1 MATESWVMGVALALA
16 ANAHAVTICIQT
28 CDVVPGPPNLPE
40 VVGPTVPREPI
51 LVDPLPLYV
60 LQPYKEGNFWVYSFS
75 GRGPVTSIEM
85 PVFSD
90 SGLFEIAVPEEWD
103 FSIEVAT
110 RYPMTATWHWDSPT
124 DESWQLGFRSI
135 YSPALAAYHFHLVD
149 GTSIA
154 TEMYIPWSLQAQR
167 AGYRAFVSSVP
178 EPGMGAMMALGLL
191 VAGVHSRRRR
201 GRSAGA

>member
-1 MATESWVMGVALALA
+1 MHLHMPVAIREPLYGGSWEHVLVDRQPVGIPWLRGLRPGASVLSIWLHFANVSKMHRISLSACPPSSPLA
-16 ANAHAVTICIQT
+16 A
-28 CDVVPGPPNLPE
+28 
-40 VVGPTVPREPI
+40 
-51 LVDPLPLYV
+51 
-60 LQPYKEGNFWVYSFS
+60 FWSPAMVSFA
-75 GRGPVTSIEM
+75 I
-85 PVFSD
+85 
-90 SGLFEIAVPEEWD
+90 
-103 FSIEVAT
+103 T
-110 RYPMTATWHWDSPT
+110 RARAMNSAGDSPT

-135 YSPALAAYHFHLVD
+135 YSPALAVYHFHLVD

-201 GRSAGA
+201 ERSGRAWYLPLENRGIPLV